1 MALTNSKNENKDID
15 QTISLATM
23 TSTQKVAA
31 LLILLGPTTASE
43 VLKNISDEDL
53 LEQITLEI
61 ASLNKVPSDI
71 LTDILEEFRALF
83 QASTYISSGGIN
95 YAKQLLELTYGESQA
110 EKMLNKL
117 MTMMNSNPFQFFNEA
132 DPGQL
137 ATSFQ
142 NENPQLI
149 ALIMAYLKPEH
160 SAKVLNYLPPETQAQ
175 VAMKIADMETTNP
188 EILGE
193 IEKIVEN
200 AKIKYNVAEISSVM
214 VQDFSKAGGIDTLAN
229 ILNCSDRNTEKNVIE
244 LLEVENPS
252 LAEEVRELMF
262 VFEDII
268 NLDDRAIQRILRE
281 VDTKDLALSLKGTK
295 ADLKEKIFRNM
306 SDRAQEMLQDEIE
319 YLGPVRAREVQ
330 EVQTKIIGIIRNL
343 EVFGEIVISRGEN
356 NEDELID

>member
-1 MALTNSKNENKDID
+1 MALTSSTNSKDDKNEVE
-15 QTISLATM
+15 TLALETM

-71 LTDILEEFRALF
+71 LTDILEEFKALF

-117 MTMMNSNPFQFFNEA
+117 MTLMNSNPFQFFNEA

-200 AKIKYNVAEISSVM
+200 KFSSVM

-229 ILNCSDRNTEKNVIE
+229 ILNRADRNTEKNVIE
-244 LLEVENPS
+244 LLEVENPT

-306 SDRAQEMLQDEIE
+306 SDRAQEMLKDEIE
-319 YLGPVRAREVQ
+319 YLGPVRAKEVQ

-343 EVFGEIVISRGEN
+343 EVFGEIVISREN

>member
-61 ASLNKVPSDI
+61 ASLNKVPSAI

-200 AKIKYNVAEISSVM
+200 KFSSVM

>member
-200 AKIKYNVAEISSVM
+200 KFSSVM

-268 NLDDRAIQRILRE
+268 SLDDRAIQRILRE

>member
-95 YAKQLLELTYGESQA
+95 YAKQLLDLTYGESQA

-200 AKIKYNVAEISSVM
+200 KFSSVM